1 MHYRIYDREEERYLM
16 NYEGHI
22 EQTGLVISEL
32 NAKASDIQKRINPNI
47 QNRYL
52 VELGIILSS
61 NDEDEYMQVFHEG
74 DIVKCEALCF
84 LEEAFNNL
92 IGKVVFKE
100 GAFYI
105 EFEDQMF
112 KLWNEGIKYEL
123 IGNIHSKDKPKLS
136 NYYRAETLYEEFVQK
151 MLDTPNDKFNISVR
165 DSITNWELELDDYG
179 IFKIIK
185 DNRDSS
191 IKLWFTVDGVGK
203 TEKVNNDINN
213 FFEKWD
219 EKYKKHLREE
229 EEKFEEKAILK
240 LEDYLYRQW

>member
-1 MHYRIYDREEERYLM
+1 MYYRIYDREEERYLK
-16 NYEGHI
+16 NYEGYI
-22 EQTGLVISEL
+22 EQTGLVISRL
-32 NAKASDIQKRINPNI
+32 NAKASDIQEKINPNI

-52 VELGIILSS
+52 IESGIELLS
-61 NDEDEYMQVFHEG
+61 NDEDEYKEVFYEG
-74 DIVKCEALCF
+74 DIVKCESLCF
-84 LEEAFNNL
+84 SEEAFNYL
-92 IGKVVFKE
+92 IGKVVLKE
-100 GAFYI
+100 GIFYI

-112 KLWNEGIKYEL
+112 KLWNEGIKYKL
-123 IGNIHSKDKPKLS
+123 VSNIHYEDKPKLS
-136 NYYRAETLYEEFVQK
+136 HYYRAETLYEEFVQK

-191 IKLWFTVDGVGK
+191 VKLWFTVDGVGK